1 MIMHMLHN
9 GHGHGV
15 ALFGREIN
23 IAIRLSRLLRVKGG
37 CEAMHATF
45 STSCDLSSYSNT
57 IDWFIVVTCTHI
69 LYVHV
74 QS

>member
-1 MIMHMLHN
+1 MGMALHC
-9 GHGHGV
+9 
-15 ALFGREIN
+15 LDERSIY
-23 IAIRLSRLLRVKGG
+23 AIRLLRVKEG

-45 STSCDLSSYSNT
+45 STSCDLSSYSVTANT

>member
-1 MIMHMLHN
+1 MGMALHC
-9 GHGHGV
+9 
-15 ALFGREIN
+15 LDERSIY
-23 IAIRLSRLLRVKGG
+23 AIRLSRLLRVKRG

-45 STSCDLSSYSNT
+45 STSCDLSSYSVTANT